1 LSDQPHGR
9 YSFGAF
15 HLDADQH
22 LLTRDARPVALP
34 PKCFDLLCLLVSSQG
49 ELLEKE
55 RLLRTLWPET
65 FVEEANLSNLIALL
79 RKALGDSPAASQY
92 IRTVPKL
99 GYRFVALVNPSAGTD
114 QPRRAERDRQRAIR
128 VLVFP
133 FRCADGCSE
142 LAHLAFSLPEAIS
155 TTLAELNVFTVRCI
169 QVAMR
174 FDPVHWD
181 PQQVGKEADVDII
194 LGGTLEY
201 GADRAMHVVT
211 HLVDAPKGTLLW
223 SKSWNVSQSDL
234 FPFHQA
240 VVHLLVRSLVRGG
253 TEDGSYRLTADVPS
267 SSESY
272 DLYLRANQSARG
284 YTFEGI
290 SLARDLYLACLEKD
304 PNYAPAWARL
314 GRCYHVLRKFQPESA
329 TDAASALRALD
340 RAFALNPD
348 LGIAHNLCTPIQAD
362 AGQAES
368 AMVRLLQRATAHDN
382 DPELFCGLVQACR
395 YCGLQAESLEAHRRA
410 RELDPG
416 IKTSVAHTYFAMG
429 HYDEA
434 LYWYGAGK
442 GIYLDALALAS
453 MGREQEALGLMRMR
467 RNIFSAL
474 PAQMHSL
481 EAYLSHERTRG
492 LAALRA
498 GWDAEFRDPESRFY
512 LARQAARLGDADL
525 ANEILR
531 QSVEEGYWSTQT
543 LMGDP
548 WLASLRDTAVFRRTY
563 EDVAQR
569 EAQSRTA
576 FIEAGGERVLGPGCG
591 DRRTR
596 RLSVLQ

>member
-1 LSDQPHGR
+1 
-9 YSFGAF
+9 
-15 HLDADQH
+15 
-22 LLTRDARPVALP
+22 
-34 PKCFDLLCLLVSSQG
+34 
-49 ELLEKE
+49 
-55 RLLRTLWPET
+55 
-65 FVEEANLSNLIALL
+65 
-79 RKALGDSPAASQY
+79 
-92 IRTVPKL
+92 
-99 GYRFVALVNPSAGTD
+99 
-114 QPRRAERDRQRAIR
+114 
-128 VLVFP
+128 VFP
-133 FRCADGCSE
+133 FRCEADSRNSNAAE
-142 LAHLAFSLPEAIS
+142 LAHLAYSLPEAIS
-155 TTLAELNVFTVRCI
+155 TTLAELNVFTVRSI
-169 QVAMR
+169 QMAMR
-174 FDPVHWD
+174 FDPVQWD
-181 PQQVGKEADVDII
+181 PQQVGREADVDVI
-194 LGGTLEY
+194 LGGTLKTC
-201 GADRAMHVVT
+201 ADEGVHVTT
-211 HLVDAPKGTLLW
+211 HLVDAPEGTLLW
-223 SKSWNVSQSDL
+223 SKSWSVRRSDL

-240 VVHLLVRSLVRGG
+240 VVHLLVRSLVRGSG
-253 TEDGSYRLTADVPS
+253 EDGSHRLTPDVPY

-272 DLYLRANQSARG
+272 DLYLRANEAARG

-314 GRCYHVLRKFQPESA
+314 GRCYHVLHKFQPESA

-340 RAFALNPD
+340 RAFTLNPD

-362 AGQAES
+362 AGQAEG
-368 AMVRLLQRATAHDN
+368 AMVRLLQRAGAHDN

-395 YCGLQAESLEAHRRA
+395 YCVLQAESLEAHRRA

-416 IKTSVAHTYFAMG
+416 IATSVAHTYFAMG

-453 MGREQEALGLMRMR
+453 MGRDQEALGLMRMR
-467 RNIFSAL
+467 RNIFNAL

-498 GWDAEFRDPESRFY
+498 ARDVRLRDPESRFY

-543 LMGDP
+543 LMRDP
-548 WLASLRDTAVFRRTY
+548 WLASLRATAAFRETY
-563 EDVAQR
+563 DEAARR
-569 EAQSRTA
+569 EAQSRSA
-576 FIEAGGERVLGPGCG
+576 FVEAGGERVLGPAPRAQNSAG
-591 DRRTR
+591 DTG
-596 RLSVLQ
+596 SADEAGWW